1 MLRQKKIFFLLLSL
15 LFFFSAPLFAQTQ
28 TQTILPLISTATV
41 SSTLSTPSSQLNST
55 PSSSLNP
62 TPLLQTQSTPV
73 LNQPIQITDQSIQII
88 DSQSSIQLTPLEL
101 VVIDKDSDTKKI
113 ISPKEIK
120 ADTINEDSGQV
131 FTFDQIF
138 PGTGMAYRPTQGGLQ
153 TELAFFQLNKYDY
166 LSMAFL
172 IETDN
177 LFLTE
182 QNIINTKSSDPA
194 GESPDLIFS
203 LIPQPEEYTYH
214 LIINFDQDWL
224 KSLSRM
230 PPVITSFLIQSQP
243 QPESFSQ
250 NLDSNISITPI
261 LTSIPEFDFEKQE
274 EINQPEENSLKVT
287 EFNSNNNPDEFYIP
301 VEDIKGAKVVEFE
314 KKLAVL
320 NVKYSKTATIND
332 EIINNSPAKK
342 ELKGDFLSYVVME
355 NQENS
360 DIHAITRSQ
369 RGLQKILIKR
379 NSLTSELYES
389 EKLKPEL
396 EDWQYKASSTPVY
409 QFKKTETNP
418 NQSSWQ
424 DYELKKIVDIKI
436 EENQNYSL
444 ITQNFVLKTKDE
456 NEDKLVTG
464 QNILKIGFDGEN
476 YFSKWTYKLED
487 NQNLNRL
494 TWQTKLDQEIE
505 ISSEEL
511 EKINTNKKIS
521 KNDINIDWSDFN
533 GDIMANFC
541 RGDPC
546 GRPQT
551 WQPVRLWR
559 IPSELK
565 SYIFI

>member
-274 EINQPEENSLKVT
+274 EINQP
-287 EFNSNNNPDEFYIP
+287 
-301 VEDIKGAKVVEFE
+301 
-314 KKLAVL
+314 
-320 NVKYSKTATIND
+320 
-332 EIINNSPAKK
+332 
-342 ELKGDFLSYVVME
+342 
-355 NQENS
+355 
-360 DIHAITRSQ
+360 
-369 RGLQKILIKR
+369 
-379 NSLTSELYES
+379 
-389 EKLKPEL
+389 
-396 EDWQYKASSTPVY
+396 
-409 QFKKTETNP
+409 
-418 NQSSWQ
+418 
-424 DYELKKIVDIKI
+424 
-436 EENQNYSL
+436 
-444 ITQNFVLKTKDE
+444 
-456 NEDKLVTG
+456 
-464 QNILKIGFDGEN
+464 
-476 YFSKWTYKLED
+476 
-487 NQNLNRL
+487 
-494 TWQTKLDQEIE
+494 
-505 ISSEEL
+505 
-511 EKINTNKKIS
+511 
-521 KNDINIDWSDFN
+521 
-533 GDIMANFC
+533 
-541 RGDPC
+541 
-546 GRPQT
+546 
-551 WQPVRLWR
+551 
-559 IPSELK
+559 
-565 SYIFI
+565 

>member
-1 MLRQKKIFFLLLSL
+1 
-15 LFFFSAPLFAQTQ
+15 
-28 TQTILPLISTATV
+28 
-41 SSTLSTPSSQLNST
+41 
-55 PSSSLNP
+55 
-62 TPLLQTQSTPV
+62 
-73 LNQPIQITDQSIQII
+73 
-88 DSQSSIQLTPLEL
+88 
-101 VVIDKDSDTKKI
+101 
-113 ISPKEIK
+113 
-120 ADTINEDSGQV
+120 
-131 FTFDQIF
+131 
-138 PGTGMAYRPTQGGLQ
+138 
-153 TELAFFQLNKYDY
+153 
-166 LSMAFL
+166 
-172 IETDN
+172 
-177 LFLTE
+177 
-182 QNIINTKSSDPA
+182 
-194 GESPDLIFS
+194 
-203 LIPQPEEYTYH
+203 
-214 LIINFDQDWL
+214 
-224 KSLSRM
+224 
-230 PPVITSFLIQSQP
+230 
-243 QPESFSQ
+243 
-250 NLDSNISITPI
+250 
-261 LTSIPEFDFEKQE
+261 
-274 EINQPEENSLKVT
+274 ENSLKVT

>member
-379 NSLTSELYES
+379 NSLT
-389 EKLKPEL
+389 
-396 EDWQYKASSTPVY
+396 
-409 QFKKTETNP
+409 
-418 NQSSWQ
+418 
-424 DYELKKIVDIKI
+424 
-436 EENQNYSL
+436 
-444 ITQNFVLKTKDE
+444 
-456 NEDKLVTG
+456 
-464 QNILKIGFDGEN
+464 
-476 YFSKWTYKLED
+476 
-487 NQNLNRL
+487 
-494 TWQTKLDQEIE
+494 
-505 ISSEEL
+505 
-511 EKINTNKKIS
+511 
-521 KNDINIDWSDFN
+521 
-533 GDIMANFC
+533 
-541 RGDPC
+541 
-546 GRPQT
+546 
-551 WQPVRLWR
+551 
-559 IPSELK
+559 
-565 SYIFI
+565 

>member
-1 MLRQKKIFFLLLSL
+1 
-15 LFFFSAPLFAQTQ
+15 
-28 TQTILPLISTATV
+28 
-41 SSTLSTPSSQLNST
+41 
-55 PSSSLNP
+55 
-62 TPLLQTQSTPV
+62 
-73 LNQPIQITDQSIQII
+73 
-88 DSQSSIQLTPLEL
+88 
-101 VVIDKDSDTKKI
+101 
-113 ISPKEIK
+113 
-120 ADTINEDSGQV
+120 
-131 FTFDQIF
+131 
-138 PGTGMAYRPTQGGLQ
+138 
-153 TELAFFQLNKYDY
+153 
-166 LSMAFL
+166 
-172 IETDN
+172 
-177 LFLTE
+177 
-182 QNIINTKSSDPA
+182 
-194 GESPDLIFS
+194 
-203 LIPQPEEYTYH
+203 
-214 LIINFDQDWL
+214 
-224 KSLSRM
+224 
-230 PPVITSFLIQSQP
+230 
-243 QPESFSQ
+243 
-250 NLDSNISITPI
+250 
-261 LTSIPEFDFEKQE
+261 
-274 EINQPEENSLKVT
+274 
-287 EFNSNNNPDEFYIP
+287 
-301 VEDIKGAKVVEFE
+301 
-314 KKLAVL
+314 
-320 NVKYSKTATIND
+320 
-332 EIINNSPAKK
+332 PAKK
-342 ELKGDFLSYVVME
+342 ELKVDEEDFLTYVVIE
-355 NQENS
+355 NEETG

-369 RGLQKILIKR
+369 TGLQKILIKR

-418 NQSSWQ
+418 NQLNWQ
-424 DYELKKIVDIKI
+424 DYELKEITGIKV
-436 EENQNYSL
+436 EEKQDFSL